1 MAFSLPKQGFAFW
14 PVGTGDSS
22 TIVVKENEVIV
33 QIDLH
38 HLVKSDDKDTAHV
51 PIVDELVRLLPKKNN
66 RPYLSVFI
74 LTHPDE
80 DHVLGFADLLKRVDI
95 GEIWHT
101 PRIFREHKGDLCYDA
116 QKFCDEVGRRRDL
129 TIQKGG
135 AVGAGDRVRVI
146 GHDDGVFKDDED
158 YKNFPEEWRAFP
170 GTSLTMLDGTDY
182 VEVFEAFIHA
192 PFKDDA
198 ADTRNNTSLALHI
211 ALYNGA
217 RSLKGLFFGDREYP
231 TVKEIFTKTKDKE
244 RTQYLEWDV
253 LLAPHHC
260 SKKVMFWA
268 DSEGG
273 NETFKQDVMD
283 EFEEAAQPGSYIVAS
298 AESDFGDG
306 AGRCPPHL
314 SARKKYEAIVDADH
328 FLCTHEQPTVTAPEP
343 FKFELSDSGI
353 SYAGPGKAKS
363 TAAAFASAL
372 SGGRAGDEP
381 PKTWV
386 GHGK

>member
-1 MAFSLPKQGFAFW
+1 MAFILPKQGFAFW

-22 TIVVKENEVIV
+22 TVVVKENEVII

-80 DHVLGFADLLKRVDI
+80 DHVLGFEDLLKRVDI

-129 TIQKGG
+129 TIEKGG

-146 GHDDGVFKDDED
+146 GHDDGVFKDDDD
-158 YKNFPEEWRAFP
+158 YKNFPQEWRAFP

-283 EFEEAAQPGSYIVAS
+283 EFDEAAQPGSYIVVS
-298 AESDFGDG
+298 AEPDFGDG
-306 AGRCPPHL
+306 PGRCPPHL

-328 FLCTHEQPTVTAPEP
+328 FLCTHEQPTAKAPEP
-343 FKFELSDSGI
+343 FKFELTDSGI

-363 TAAAFASAL
+363 AAAAFASAL